1 MSWTAVIPLNAPAL
15 RKSRLAAA
23 LSPVFREAL
32 AEEMYRHVVGCVERA
47 GLFDTIVTLSPALP
61 PVGVSTRLWQQQ
73 GANLN
78 AELTSVR
85 ALTSGPL
92 LVLNAD
98 LPLLAAEDLTA
109 LVTTAESTGCALAA
123 DRHGTGTNAVALLP
137 GVPFVFAFG
146 PGSLAAHA
154 WSASR
159 ASVVCRA
166 GLANDLD
173 TPADIGHVLASQ
185 RSLPDQVEGLMYVA
199 WASGAAR
206 RMAHAS

>member
-1 MSWTAVIPLNAPAL
+1 MSWTVVIPLNAPAL

-23 LSPVFREAL
+23 LSPTLREAL
-32 AEEMYRHVVGCVERA
+32 AEEMYRHVVSCVEQTN
-47 GLFDTIVTLSPALP
+47 LFESIVTLSPALP
-61 PVGVSTRLWQQQ
+61 PAGVSTRLWTQQ
-73 GANLN
+73 GSDLN
-78 AELTSVR
+78 AELRRVR
-85 ALTSGPL
+85 ASTSGPL

-98 LPLLAAEDLTA
+98 LPLLVAQDLSA
-109 LVTTAESTGCALAA
+109 LVTTAERTGCALAV

-146 PGSLAAHA
+146 PGSLATHA
-154 WSASR
+154 WSAPR

-173 TPADIGHVLASQ
+173 TPSDVGHVLASQ
-185 RSLPDQVEGLMYVA
+185 RSLPDRVEGLMYVA

-206 RMAHAS
+206 RMVHAS